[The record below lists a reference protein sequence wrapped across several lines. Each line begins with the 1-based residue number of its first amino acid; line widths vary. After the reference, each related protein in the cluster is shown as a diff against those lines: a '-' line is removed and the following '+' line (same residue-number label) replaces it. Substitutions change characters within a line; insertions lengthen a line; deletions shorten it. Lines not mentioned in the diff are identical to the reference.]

1 MTLQRRQFLHRA
13 AALAAASTLP
23 SLAAAET
30 YPARPVRLIVPFAP
44 GGPNDILARII
55 GEKLSE
61 RLGKQFY
68 VENIGGAGGSIGMG
82 QGAKAPADGHTI
94 LVVPPNLVVNPVLY
108 ASVPYDPF
116 RDFDP
121 ITLAVSAKIALA
133 VHPSVAATTVAELVT
148 LVKANASKFSFASP
162 GTGTPPH
169 LVGEQFRLSLGLDL
183 PHLPFS
189 GGGPAVTSTLGGHT
203 PILFCSLPPVVE
215 HIKNGGL
222 RALAVTS
229 RVRAQALPDTPSMA
243 DAGYPDIE
251 GEGWFAFIVPAGTP
265 LSPKALLHREIAA
278 ILTLPDVAQR
288 ITALG
293 FELVAS
299 TPEACAALFRT
310 ESAKWTHVIR
320 TAGIRA
326 AAN

>member
-1 MTLQRRQFLHRA
+1 MTLRRRQFLQGA
-13 AALAAASTLP
+13 AAAATYALP

-30 YPARPVRLIVPFAP
+30 YPARPVRLIVPFAA
-44 GGPNDILARII
+44 GGPNDILARIVA
-55 GEKLSE
+55 EKLSE

-82 QGAKAPADGHTI
+82 HGAKAPADGHTI
-94 LVVPPNLVVNPVLY
+94 LVVPPNLIVNPLLY

-121 ITLAVSAKIALA
+121 VTLAVSAKIVLA
-133 VHPSVAATTVAELVT
+133 VHPSVAATTVSELVG
-148 LVKANASKFSFASP
+148 LIKSNPSKFSFASP

-183 PHLPFS
+183 THVSFN

-215 HIKNGGL
+215 HIKSGGL

-229 RVRAQALPDTPSMA
+229 RTRAQALPDVPSMA
-243 DAGYPDIE
+243 DAGFPEIE

-265 LSPKALLHREIAA
+265 APVKTLLHREIAA
-278 ILTLPDVAQR
+278 ILTLPNVATR
-288 ITALG
+288 TTALG

-299 TPEACAALFRT
+299 TPDVCEAFFRA
-310 ESAKWTHVIR
+310 ESEKWTRVIR
-320 TAGIRA
+320 TAGIKA
-326 AAN
+326 GN